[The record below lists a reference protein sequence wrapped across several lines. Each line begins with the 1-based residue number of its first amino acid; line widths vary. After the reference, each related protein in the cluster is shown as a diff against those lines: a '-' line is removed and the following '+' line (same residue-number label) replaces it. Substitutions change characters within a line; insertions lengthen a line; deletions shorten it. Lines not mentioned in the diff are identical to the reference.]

1 MVEND
6 ARALQHAMPLRSRR
20 MVREGRVQHPPHV
33 GADCGGRR
41 RLAGDF
47 RQAEI
52 MVNGSLTQRW
62 QHPGMDV
69 REFLHWLE
77 SAAPAGRSEAAES
90 LARAWL
96 SGEADDETRSGLEAT
111 LTLLLD
117 DAAPEVR
124 LALAQTLAD
133 SPIAPRHIILGLAA
147 DQAEI
152 ACLVLSRS
160 PVFIDAELVDIVAA
174 AAEPLQTAIATR
186 PRVSSA
192 VAAAVAEVGEERA
205 CRALIDNPG
214 AEIARISLRRMAE
227 RFGDDAAMRERLLAR
242 PNLPPDIRHMLIRR
256 LSDALTDFV
265 VDKAWVPESRARM
278 LTRDACD
285 RATVAIAAET
295 ETAELPALVEHLRV
309 TGQLNTALLL
319 RAVCAGNIGLF
330 ETAVSVLARVPA
342 ARVASLV
349 RAGRINALRSVY
361 TRARLPASAFDAF
374 AAAIEACRG
383 IAENGGP
390 RDRYRFTRHMV
401 DSVLARYRDISA
413 GEANEL
419 ASMLRRFAADQAR
432 DAARDFARDAIA
444 AA

>member
-1 MVEND
+1 
-6 ARALQHAMPLRSRR
+6 
-20 MVREGRVQHPPHV
+20 
-33 GADCGGRR
+33 
-41 RLAGDF
+41 
-47 RQAEI
+47 
-52 MVNGSLTQRW
+52 
-62 QHPGMDV
+62 MDV

-77 SAAPAGRSEAAES
+77 SAPPAGRAEAAES

-96 SGEADDETRSGLEAT
+96 SGEADEETRSEIEAT

-133 SPIAPRHIILGLAA
+133 SRDAPRHVILGLAA

-152 ACLVLSRS
+152 ARLVLARS
-160 PVFIDAELVDIVAA
+160 PIFIDAELVDIVAA
-174 AAEPLQTAIATR
+174 AAEPLQAAVASR
-186 PRVSSA
+186 PRLSNA
-192 VAAAVAEVGEERA
+192 VAAAIAEVGEEGA

-214 AEIARISLRRMAE
+214 AEVARISLRRMAE
-227 RFGDDAAMRERLLAR
+227 RFGDDPATRDRLLAR

-265 VDKAWVPESRARM
+265 VDKAWVPESRART
-278 LTRDACD
+278 LAQDACE
-285 RATVAIAAET
+285 RATVTIAAET
-295 ETAELPALVEHLRV
+295 ETAELGALVEHLRV

-330 ETAVSVLARVPA
+330 ETALAVLARVPA

-361 TRARLPASAFDAF
+361 ARAKLPPSAFDAF
-374 AAAIEACRG
+374 AAAIEACRN

-401 DSVLARYRDISA
+401 DSVLARYRDISD